1 MVNKVPRIN
10 YPHLFSFVKTKNI
23 SVNFARNAGPET
35 LLHLPLS
42 PLAAAQLIE
51 LAQDLNSL
59 PIIEEQDIWSYI
71 WGSPFFSTSKAYT
84 HLTGHMPTHPF
95 FRWLWKAS
103 CQNKH
108 KLFFWLLLQHRLS
121 TRDLLRRRNMNL
133 PSYNCVCCNL
143 GVDETLS
150 HLLFMYPLRKH
161 AGSSLTL
168 CWWKLIQ

>member
-1 MVNKVPRIN
+1 MDNKVPRIN

-71 WGSPFFSTSKAYT
+71 WGSPFFLHFQSLY
-84 HLTGHMPTHPF
+84 PF
-95 FRWLWKAS
+95 NWPHANAS
-103 CQNKH
+103 
-108 KLFFWLLLQHRLS
+108 FLS
-121 TRDLLRRRNMNL
+121 VVME
-133 PSYNCVCCNL
+133 
-143 GVDETLS
+143 GFLS
-150 HLLFMYPLRKH
+150 E
-161 AGSSLTL
+161 
-168 CWWKLIQ
+168 